1 MAEHFISRLVPNG
14 FASPSF
20 LVSFQAWSQI
30 WLDNRRSRSDV
41 SAPSI
46 PRSFPRRRMSSAEL
60 ARWFSE
66 QVQPHEPALR
76 AYLLK
81 RFPTLPDHDD
91 LIQDSYSRL
100 LRAHENGR
108 LTHARAFLFTTAR
121 NAAIDLVRRRG
132 VKPTET
138 LAEDDVCSVLD
149 EPIGVRESL
158 ERQQQLDA
166 VVEAV
171 MELPERCRAV
181 VLLRYFDGL
190 SSAQIAAQLGI
201 TPETVRVQM
210 FKGVQ
215 HCIAFFAERGLLDPQ
230 PPQASR

>member
-1 MAEHFISRLVPNG
+1 
-14 FASPSF
+14 
-20 LVSFQAWSQI
+20 
-30 WLDNRRSRSDV
+30 
-41 SAPSI
+41 
-46 PRSFPRRRMSSAEL
+46 MSSAEL

-91 LIQDSYSRL
+91 VIQDTYSRL
-100 LRAHENGR
+100 LRAHETGR
-108 LTHARAFLFTTAR
+108 LTHARAFLFTAAR

-132 VKPTET
+132 VNPTET
-138 LAEDDVCSVLD
+138 LGEEDAWPVLH
-149 EPIGVRESL
+149 EPLGVRESL

-171 MELPERCRAV
+171 MELPERCREV

-190 SSAQIAAQLGI
+190 SSNQIAAQLGI

-215 HCIAFFAERGLLDPQ
+215 HCIAFFAERGLLDSP
-230 PPQASR
+230 SSEVTR